1 MGSCEHN
8 PDRKETQVK
17 LHRNARTTPFSR
29 KLLVERI
36 ESGDSVRAAAEAVG
50 VSRSTAYKW
59 LGRWRDEGAGGL
71 EDRSSAPHDIPH
83 KTPAGLVQQIEKLRR
98 KRWTGRAIAARLQ
111 MARSTVSAWLRRMG
125 LGLLRGLTPARVVKR
140 YEKQRP
146 GELLHLD
153 VKKLGRFRQPGH
165 RVTGRGP
172 GSYGSR
178 GMGWDFVHVCIDD
191 HSRAAYIEVRDDERK
206 ETAAAF
212 LRRAC
217 AWYRRRRVK
226 TERILTDNGSCYR
239 SKAFATTCRELGV
252 KHSFTRPYR
261 PQTNGKAE
269 RLIQT
274 LMREWAY
281 ARRYRSSTQ
290 RNKTLAPWLN
300 YYNRERPHGG
310 IGYETPVARLRTGL
324 STT

>member
-1 MGSCEHN
+1 
-8 PDRKETQVK
+8 VK

-29 KLLVERI
+29 KLLVDRI
-36 ESGDSVRAAAEAVG
+36 RAGESVAAAAEAVG

-59 LGRWRDEGAGGL
+59 LRRWRTQGLAGL
-71 EDRSSAPHDIPH
+71 EDRSSAPHHIPH
-83 KTPAGLVQQIEKLRR
+83 KTPARLRKRIEQLRR
-98 KRWTGRAIAARLQ
+98 RQWTGRAIALELGL
-111 MARSTVSAWLRRMG
+111 ARSTVSAWLRRMG
-125 LGLLRGLTPARVVKR
+125 LGLLRALTPPRIVRR

-153 VKKLGRFRQPGH
+153 VKKLGRFRRPGH
-165 RVTGRGP
+165 WATGKGRAAGQVRHRGI
-172 GSYGSR
+172 
-178 GMGWDFVHVCIDD
+178 GWDFVHVCIDD
-191 HSRAAYIEVRDDERK
+191 HSRAAYVEVLNDERK

-217 AWYRRRRVK
+217 TWYRRRRVRI
-226 TERILTDNGSCYR
+226 ERVLTDNGSCYR
-239 SKAFATTCRELGV
+239 SKAFAATCHELGA
-252 KHSFTRPYR
+252 KQSFTRPYR

-269 RLIQT
+269 RFIQT
-274 LMREWAY
+274 VMREWAY

-290 RNKTLAPWLN
+290 RNKVLAPWLN

-310 IGYETPVARLRTGL
+310 IGYETPVARLRSGV

>member
-1 MGSCEHN
+1 M
-8 PDRKETQVK
+8 K

-29 KLLVERI
+29 KLLVDRI
-36 ESGDSVRAAAEAVG
+36 RSGEPLSAAAEAVG

-59 LGRWRDEGAGGL
+59 LRRWREEGKSGL
-71 EDRSSAPHDIPH
+71 QDRSSAPHTIPH
-83 KTPAGLVQQIEKLRR
+83 KTPAGRVKQIEKLRR

-125 LGLLRGLTPARVVKR
+125 LGLLRALTPARVVKR

-165 RVTGRGP
+165 RFTGRGP
-172 GSYGSR
+172 GHHSNR
-178 GMGWDFVHVCIDD
+178 GIGWDFVHVCIDD
-191 HSRAAYIEVRDDERK
+191 HSRAAYIEVLDDERK
-206 ETAAAF
+206 ETASAF

-226 TERILTDNGSCYR
+226 VERILTDNGSCYR
-239 SKAFATTCRELGV
+239 SKAFAATCRELGA

-281 ARRYRSSTQ
+281 ARRYRSSVQ
-290 RNKTLAPWLN
+290 RNKVLAPWLN

-310 IGYETPVARLRTGL
+310 IGYEAPVARLRNGV